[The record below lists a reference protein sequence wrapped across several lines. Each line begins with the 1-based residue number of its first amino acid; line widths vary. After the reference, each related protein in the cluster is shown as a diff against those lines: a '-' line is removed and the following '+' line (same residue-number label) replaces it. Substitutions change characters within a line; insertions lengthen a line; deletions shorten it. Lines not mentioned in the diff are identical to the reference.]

1 MELKN
6 KKLTEA
12 EFFAIRKEVLS
23 SWPTGSSKLLD
34 LDGAIERMKR
44 LPDSKNFAIKMAQA
58 AKQEKTLIQPRAGV
72 AILEEHIKLLQY
84 LEDAGADFLPSTIDS
99 YTRQN
104 RYHEAERGIE
114 ESKIMGRSMLNGF
127 PAVNYGV
134 ELCRQVLDAV
144 NVPLQARHG
153 TPDSRLLAEIIHAAG
168 WTSNEGG
175 AISYNVPYAK
185 NVSIEDS
192 IRYWQYCDRLVG
204 YYEEHGAHINREPFG
219 PLTGTLV
226 PPSISNAVGII
237 EALLAAEQGVKNIT
251 VGYGQGGNFIQD
263 IAAINA
269 LKDQTEAYLH
279 QYGYHDVIVTT
290 VFHQWMGGFPADEAE
305 ATALISLASTVASLG
320 KATKMI
326 TKTPYESVGI
336 PTKEANAIGIKAS
349 KFVVNLFKD
358 QKNPSSH
365 QYLEEY
371 RQIRKEVDSLLG
383 HVFYLGN
390 GDLAIGTVEA
400 FKQGIIDIPFAPS
413 KFNAGKML
421 PARDNLGCIRV
432 LEFGNLGFS
441 EEIKEFHR
449 HKIAERAKYEGREV
463 SFQMTID
470 DVCAVSAGE
479 LIGHHT
485 KAKKNREKKAK

>member
-12 EFFAIRKEVLS
+12 EFFAIRKEVLA

-34 LDGAIERMKR
+34 LDGAIERIKR

-58 AKQEKTLIQPRAGV
+58 AKQGKTMVQPRAGV

-134 ELCRQVLDAV
+134 ELCRQVLDSV
-144 NVPLQARHG
+144 NLPLQARHG

-192 IRYWQYCDRLVG
+192 IKYWQYCDRLVG

-237 EALLAAEQGVKNIT
+237 EALLAAEQGVKSIT

-263 IAAINA
+263 IAAIQS
-269 LKDQTEAYLH
+269 LKDQTEDYLRR
-279 QYGYHDVIVTT
+279 YGYQDVLVTT

-305 ATALISLASTVASLG
+305 ATALISLASTVAALG

-326 TKTPYESVGI
+326 NKTPYESVGI

-358 QKNPSSH
+358 QK
-365 QYLEEY
+365 
-371 RQIRKEVDSLLG
+371 ILL
-383 HVFYLGN
+383 VIN
-390 GDLAIGTVEA
+390 I
-400 FKQGIIDIPFAPS
+400 
-413 KFNAGKML
+413 
-421 PARDNLGCIRV
+421 
-432 LEFGNLGFS
+432 
-441 EEIKEFHR
+441 
-449 HKIAERAKYEGREV
+449 
-463 SFQMTID
+463 
-470 DVCAVSAGE
+470 
-479 LIGHHT
+479 
-485 KAKKNREKKAK
+485 